1 MTFREFMRENGYELQ
16 TTFWEDFSI
25 ADRFGLSAIQDT
37 FKRAFEEWKNN
48 YKYLTELILVLNH
61 KIWQYYETKPEFATL
76 YNTLWEQAGQYA
88 VENLKDDEL
97 SYYYEVTDQAREHK
111 ESAFIGGSLCHFLF
125 YSIRQNKYRNRP
137 QKTVAVSCYPV

>member
-48 YKYLTELILVLNH
+48 YKYRKHSINSPFHSKNVILL
-61 KIWQYYETKPEFATL
+61 L
-76 YNTLWEQAGQYA
+76 
-88 VENLKDDEL
+88 
-97 SYYYEVTDQAREHK
+97 
-111 ESAFIGGSLCHFLF
+111 
-125 YSIRQNKYRNRP
+125 
-137 QKTVAVSCYPV
+137 

>member
-48 YKYLTELILVLNH
+48 Y
-61 KIWQYYETKPEFATL
+61 
-76 YNTLWEQAGQYA
+76 
-88 VENLKDDEL
+88 LKF
-97 SYYYEVTDQAREHK
+97 RK
-111 ESAFIGGSLCHFLF
+111 
-125 YSIRQNKYRNRP
+125 
-137 QKTVAVSCYPV
+137 

>member
-61 KIWQYYETKPEFATL
+61 KIWQYYETGICDTLQYPLGTGRSICGREPE
-76 YNTLWEQAGQYA
+76 
-88 VENLKDDEL
+88 
-97 SYYYEVTDQAREHK
+97 R
-111 ESAFIGGSLCHFLF
+111 
-125 YSIRQNKYRNRP
+125 
-137 QKTVAVSCYPV
+137 

>member
-61 KIWQYYETKPEFATL
+61 TGMYVVSYIQQKIFLLPERKWIR
-76 YNTLWEQAGQYA
+76 N
-88 VENLKDDEL
+88 
-97 SYYYEVTDQAREHK
+97 
-111 ESAFIGGSLCHFLF
+111 CH
-125 YSIRQNKYRNRP
+125 SEI
-137 QKTVAVSCYPV
+137 